1 MSTTP
6 IVTPLSP
13 STSDERLIAA
23 IRCGDDRAF
32 EELHR
37 RYRPRVGSYVLSLV
51 GDHGKAE
58 DITQEIFISALRRL
72 RVTDRPILFKPWIFE
87 IAKNACIDQ
96 SRRAQRSREV
106 LLDEEPEPI
115 GNRSHLRLAPDPDTA
130 ITRKQQLADLCGAF
144 GTLSET
150 HHQVL
155 VMRELEGRSYTEIA
169 YKLGMTVP
177 VVESTL
183 FRARRKLGEEY
194 DEIASGRRC
203 EQVCATV
210 DSIGG
215 GSIRTLGTKERRR
228 LALHLS
234 HCQPCRRE
242 ALAVGF
248 DVDGLR
254 PKRVAERVA
263 ALLPFPW
270 LARTI
275 GKRSSSTASHSA
287 GAVRW
292 ADNLSRFAV
301 GPGGI
306 GAGKAIA
313 TFVAVAAAGVGGGL
327 ATHAISFS
335 GSTGAAATATS
346 AHGSAGARGGVSRAA
361 HHNGGAN
368 LRTLNHASSTA
379 SGAVLGSGS
388 AGAAPPAHPATV
400 VNLPA
405 ATGPAAGGSTSSG
418 SGTAP
423 SSGTMSGTDHHATP
437 VKTGSHTGTPAG
449 GSSTGTGTSTGTT
462 TGTTT
467 GTGTGTGTG
476 TTTGTGTGTGT
487 GSGGGK
493 THGHG
498 DGGNPSPGVTDNGI
512 GNGNKPGNGGFNAG
526 AVNTG
531 HATTTSASA
540 ATIGA
545 PGTAAPATT
554 GATTTASP
562 ATHGGGGSTH

>member
-6 IVTPLSP
+6 IVTPLNP
-13 STSDERLIAA
+13 SASDERLIAA

-37 RYRPRVGSYVLSLV
+37 RYRQRVGAYVVSLV

-58 DITQEIFISALRRL
+58 DITQEIFIAALRRL

-96 SRRAQRSREV
+96 SRRAKRSREV

-215 GSIRTLGTKERRR
+215 GSIRGLGTKERRR

-242 ALAVGF
+242 AVLVGF
-248 DVDGLR
+248 DIDGLQ
-254 PKRVAERVA
+254 PKRITERVA

-275 GKRSSSTASHSA
+275 GKRSSSSASHSA

-292 ADNLSRFAV
+292 MDNLSRFAV

-313 TFVAVAAAGVGGGL
+313 TFAAVAAAGVGGGL
-327 ATHAISFS
+327 ATHAFSFS
-335 GSTGAAATATS
+335 GSTGAAATA
-346 AHGSAGARGGVSRAA
+346 APVHGRAGARGGVHRA
-361 HHNGGAN
+361 HHGSGATYRA
-368 LRTLNHASSTA
+368 LRHGSSTMSGAVIAGHGA
-379 SGAVLGSGS
+379 SGAPL
-388 AGAAPPAHPATV
+388 AHPATV
-400 VNLPA
+400 INVPA
-405 ATGPAAGGSTSSG
+405 ASGPGSGGSTSGAGTVSGADHRAPPATSGPHTGTRSSTAGNTG
-418 SGTAP
+418 SGT
-423 SSGTMSGTDHHATP
+423 GTA
-437 VKTGSHTGTPAG
+437 
-449 GSSTGTGTSTGTT
+449 TGTT

-476 TTTGTGTGTGT
+476 GGSGTGGGAGGA
-487 GSGGGK
+487 GSTH
-493 THGHG
+493 THG
-498 DGGNPSPGVTDNGI
+498 NQTPGVTDAGV
-512 GNGNKPGNGGFNAG
+512 GNGQTPSNGGVNAG

-531 HATTTSASA
+531 HATTATSDGSPSTGSGSTSPAGSTAPTGSTTPTGSSGAPTTSAH
-540 ATIGA
+540 T
-545 PGTAAPATT
+545 
-554 GATTTASP
+554 
-562 ATHGGGGSTH
+562 GGSGAHT